1 VHVVRYIRL
10 LGASLGV
17 LIAIVLASDL
27 GAFGGQPNAVFF
39 LVVWVAAWGVIGY
52 VLLPYLTIYPAGS
65 LLRAVQGMS
74 TGEFVTAVLGLTLG
88 LFMGLLLGLPLSAL
102 QEPFGRLLPIGVSV
116 VLGLGMLG
124 ATVAKRDDL
133 LAAAEALGILPRPRS
148 ERGGPGQRIFV
159 DTSVIIDGRL
169 ADIVATG
176 FIYGELVVPRFVLD
190 ELQRIADSPDTL
202 RRNRGRRGL
211 EILGTLQ
218 KGPIPIEM
226 SDADVPGVAEVD
238 GKLVALARAARGAI
252 LTTDFNLNRVADLQ
266 GIRVLNVNSL
276 ANAMKPAFL
285 PGDELRVKVIQE
297 GKEPGQGV
305 AFLDDGT
312 MIVVENGNR
321 FLDREVDV
329 HVTRVLQTVAGRMV
343 FAQPRLE

>member
-1 VHVVRYIRL
+1 MASFALGDVHVARYIRL

-17 LIAIVLASDL
+17 LIAIVLASDIS
-27 GAFGGQPNAVFF
+27 AFGAQPNAIIF
-39 LVVWVAAWGVIGY
+39 LLVWVAAWGVIGY
-52 VLLPYLTIYPAGS
+52 VMLPYLTLYPAGAV
-65 LLRAVQGMS
+65 LRAVQNMS

-124 ATVAKRDDL
+124 ATVAKREDL
-133 LAAAEALGILPRPRS
+133 LAAAEALGVLPRPRS

-159 DTSVIIDGRL
+159 DTSAIIDGRL

-190 ELQRIADSPDTL
+190 ELQRVADSPDAL

-211 EILGTLQ
+211 EILATLQ
-218 KGPIPIEM
+218 KGPVPVEM
-226 SDADVPGVAEVD
+226 SDVDVPGV
-238 GKLVALARAARGAI
+238 
-252 LTTDFNLNRVADLQ
+252 T
-266 GIRVLNVNSL
+266 
-276 ANAMKPAFL
+276 
-285 PGDELRVKVIQE
+285 
-297 GKEPGQGV
+297 
-305 AFLDDGT
+305 
-312 MIVVENGNR
+312 
-321 FLDREVDV
+321 EVDV